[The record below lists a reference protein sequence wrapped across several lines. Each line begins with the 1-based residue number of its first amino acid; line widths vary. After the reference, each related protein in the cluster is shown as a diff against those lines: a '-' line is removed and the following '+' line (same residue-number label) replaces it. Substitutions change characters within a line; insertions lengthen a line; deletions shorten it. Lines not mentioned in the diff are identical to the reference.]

1 MLSNSNGSQADI
13 TTAYAL
19 QKYAPISLSKMADV
33 ALLNRTD
40 TKYVLSVAT
49 LQEIMPNLADLYL
62 TLSIDGQ
69 RSSQYR
75 TLYFDS
81 AAFGLYHR
89 HHAGILD
96 RYKVRSREYVD
107 SQLAFLEVKHKTN
120 KGRTIKSRIQTP
132 ELAASFGSEST
143 EFLDGAYPYDAA
155 ELEPKLW
162 VDYRRITLVSRFRK
176 ERVTIDLDLGY
187 SWQDQVISLPHLAI
201 VEIKQDGVS
210 NASDMGQQLRQHHVR
225 ATGFSKYCVGISMIY
240 PQVKH
245 NNFKPKLRIVE
256 KLAREQSHVYTH

>member
-1 MLSNSNGSQADI
+1 
-13 TTAYAL
+13 
-19 QKYAPISLSKMADV
+19 
-33 ALLNRTD
+33 
-40 TKYVLSVAT
+40 
-49 LQEIMPNLADLYL
+49 MPNLTDGYS
-62 TLSIDGQ
+62 TLSIDGH

-81 AAFGLYHR
+81 AGFDLYHR

-132 ELAASFGSEST
+132 DLAASFGSEST
-143 EFLDGAYPYDAA
+143 EFLDNAYPYDVA

-162 VDYRRITLVSRFRK
+162 VEYRRITLVSRSRK
-176 ERVTIDLDLGY
+176 ERVTIDLDLCY
-187 SWQDQVISLPHLAI
+187 SWEEQSISLPHIAI
-201 VEIKQDGVS
+201 VEIKQDGFS
-210 NASDMGQQLRQHHVR
+210 HDSDMGQQLREHHVR

-240 PQVKH
+240 PHLKH

-256 KLAREQSHVYTH
+256 KLAQEQPYVYTH

>member
-1 MLSNSNGSQADI
+1 MKKTIDSHPANI
-13 TTAYAL
+13 TLGHEL
-19 QKYAPISLSKMADV
+19 QKYAPISLSNMSEV

-40 TKYVLSVAT
+40 TKYVLSKYT
-49 LQEIMPNLADLYL
+49 LHQIIPNLAQAYSTL
-62 TLSIDGQ
+62 TIDGQ

-81 AAFGLYHR
+81 PTFALYHR

-120 KGRTIKSRIQTP
+120 KGRTIKERIQTP
-132 ELAASFGSEST
+132 ELAASFGRKST
-143 EFLDGAYPYDAA
+143 KFLHQVYPYDAA

-162 VDYRRITLVSRFRK
+162 VDYRRVTLVSRSRK
-176 ERVTIDLDLGY
+176 ERVTIDLDLCY
-187 SWQDQVISLPHLAI
+187 SWEDQFISLPHLAI

-210 NASDMGQQLRQHHVR
+210 HDSDMAQQLRQHHAR
-225 ATGFSKYCVGISMIY
+225 ATGFSKYCVGISLIY
-240 PQVKH
+240 PAVKH

-256 KLAREQSHVYTH
+256 KLAQEQSHVYTH

>member
-1 MLSNSNGSQADI
+1 
-13 TTAYAL
+13 
-19 QKYAPISLSKMADV
+19 MADV

-49 LQEIMPNLADLYL
+49 LQKIMPNLADAYS

-107 SQLAFLEVKHKTN
+107 SHLAFLEVKHKTN
-120 KGRTIKSRIQTP
+120 KGRTVKSRLQTP
-132 ELAASFGSEST
+132 KLAASFGSEST

-162 VDYRRITLVSRFRK
+162 VDYRRITLVSRYRK
-176 ERVTIDLDLGY
+176 ERVTIDLDLSY
-187 SWQDQVISLPHLAI
+187 SWEEQIISLPHLAI

-210 NASDMGQQLRQHHVR
+210 HDSDMAQQLRQHHVR